1 MNTLFAAKLLI
12 AYLLGSLSG
21 SLLLGKLRGVDIRTL
36 GSGNAGGTNAL
47 RTQGWRFGLGVMLID
62 VAKGV
67 LAGWLGLQVVGGS
80 SLLPPLQSL
89 LMVAAA
95 CVGHVFPVWHGF
107 RGGKGAAV
115 LVGGYALLAPWCLAI
130 ALGVWVVLL
139 LCFGYVGP
147 ATVVAVAVVPL
158 AAWFL
163 VAPALQPLFVVVSAL
178 LAVFVAWTHR
188 DNLRRL
194 VAGNENRFERARLIG
209 RWLDRLRRPTG
220 T

>member
-1 MNTLFAAKLLI
+1 MTPVFAAKLLV

-21 SLLLGKLRGVDIRTL
+21 SLMLGRLRGVDIRTL

-67 LAGWLGLQVVGGS
+67 LSAWLGLQPQYGS
-80 SLLPPLQSL
+80 GLPLPLDAL
-89 LMVAAA
+89 LMAAAA

-130 ALGVWVVLL
+130 ALGAWVVLL

-158 AAWFL
+158 ASWFL
-163 VAPALQPLFVVVSAL
+163 VAPALQPGFVAISAL

-194 VAGNENRFERARLIG
+194 AAGNENRFERARLIG
-209 RWLDRLRRPTG
+209 RWYERRRRPAG

>member
-1 MNTLFAAKLLI
+1 MTMLFAAKLLV

-21 SLLLGKLRGVDIRTL
+21 SLMLGKLRGVDIRTL

-67 LAGWLGLQVVGGS
+67 LAGWLGLQDAGS
-80 SLLPPLQSL
+80 SGLLRPLDAL
-89 LMVAAA
+89 LMVALA
-95 CVGHVFPVWHGF
+95 CVGHVFPIYHGF

-115 LVGGYALLAPWCLAI
+115 LVGGYGLLAPWCLLL
-130 ALGVWVVLL
+130 ALSVWLFLL

-147 ATVVAVAVVPL
+147 ATVVAIAVVPL
-158 AAWFL
+158 ASWFL
-163 VAPALQPLFVVVSAL
+163 VAPAWQPTFAAISAL
-178 LAVFVAWTHR
+178 LALFVAWTHR

-194 VAGNENRFERARLIG
+194 AAGNENRFERARLIG
-209 RWLDRLRRPTG
+209 RWLERRRRSAG